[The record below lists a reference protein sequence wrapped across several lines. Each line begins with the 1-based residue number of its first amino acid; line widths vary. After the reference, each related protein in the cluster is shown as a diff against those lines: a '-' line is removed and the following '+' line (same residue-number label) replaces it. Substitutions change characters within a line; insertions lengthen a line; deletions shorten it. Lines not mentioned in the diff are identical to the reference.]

1 MWEMRWKE
9 DPAPKTSAE
18 TKNRRLI
25 RLIKRDSEEIVF
37 A

>member
-9 DPAPKTSAE
+9 DLAPKTSAE

-25 RLIKRDSEEIVF
+25 KRDSEEIVF